1 MQLDYS
7 VILDKLPL
15 FLDGCFVT
23 LEISFF
29 ALLLGMMFGIIGAL
43 CRIANNRF
51 LNSIAFFY
59 VWIIRGTPVMVQ
71 LFILYFGLPQLGIKL
86 SSMTAGVLGLA
97 VNTGAYIAEII
108 RAGIQ
113 AVDKGQ
119 FEAALSLGM
128 KYPKVMV
135 RIIGPQAVKFCI
147 PPLVSQFIMT
157 LKNSSIAS
165 LVTITELLRTGEQLI
180 YTTFRSFEVYTVV
193 AVLYLIMNSFF
204 MIMASKLEKMMER
217 PENIVEM
224 QGVFKSF
231 GPVEVLKDFNLQ
243 LVEGEKVV
251 IIGPSGSGKS
261 TVLRCI
267 NKLESIQ
274 SGKIVFEGTPITTHT
289 DLSTLRTKIGMVF
302 QKFNLFPHM
311 TVLENVIEAPMSVK
325 GIKHSEAEQ
334 EALVLLDRVGL
345 ADKKDSYPKELSGGQ
360 QQRVAIARAL
370 AMRPQIMLFDE
381 PTSALDPELV
391 GEVLLVMKK
400 LAEDGLTMVVVT
412 HEMGFAREV
421 ADRVIFMDQG
431 VIVEQGDPEQIFQH
445 PMQLRTQNFLS
456 RIRH

>member
-29 ALLLGMMFGIIGAL
+29 ALLLGMIFGIIGAL

-97 VNTGAYIAEII
+97 VNTGAYIAEIV

-204 MIMASKLEKMMER
+204 MIMASKLEKRMER
-217 PENIVEM
+217 
-224 QGVFKSF
+224 
-231 GPVEVLKDFNLQ
+231 
-243 LVEGEKVV
+243 
-251 IIGPSGSGKS
+251 
-261 TVLRCI
+261 T
-267 NKLESIQ
+267 
-274 SGKIVFEGTPITTHT
+274 
-289 DLSTLRTKIGMVF
+289 
-302 QKFNLFPHM
+302 
-311 TVLENVIEAPMSVK
+311 
-325 GIKHSEAEQ
+325 
-334 EALVLLDRVGL
+334 
-345 ADKKDSYPKELSGGQ
+345 
-360 QQRVAIARAL
+360 
-370 AMRPQIMLFDE
+370 
-381 PTSALDPELV
+381 
-391 GEVLLVMKK
+391 
-400 LAEDGLTMVVVT
+400 
-412 HEMGFAREV
+412 
-421 ADRVIFMDQG
+421 
-431 VIVEQGDPEQIFQH
+431 
-445 PMQLRTQNFLS
+445 
-456 RIRH
+456 